1 MRQVTGSN
9 LSRPANKV
17 SIRLGSDGHSFSV
30 VGAETLR
37 GGAAGVTGTAWV
49 EVEVLTPLTL
59 LVPAA
64 LCDGRNGAA
73 LLAAAGLS
81 PRAGDVVVRSA
92 PAGDGQA
99 VALMALPEAALRAL
113 GERLGLS
120 PGAVAALREPEEV
133 FPAAGEGAVPAG
145 ADTEAH
151 AAGDA
156 WITAADAAV
165 RELKACAALWGA
177 PGEASHD
184 ADEGGAPAAGVC
196 FCGAGE
202 DPVPQ
207 DGATVAAAGVTS
219 VSQDAAAVM
228 AAADAASLPQS
239 GAVDSAVGVVSA
251 QQSGAAGDDAPMAR
265 SVAGVAAQVRQDA
278 APGSADGL
286 DAQHP
291 HGAAAVPAV
300 RFTSPLLHPVAEAGR
315 CVWLRPEAG
324 ILYIKVYDGGLR
336 LAEAIPSPT
345 VDDALCLL
353 DRLAGVWPLAEF
365 TLRLAGAQGAAWR
378 KTFKR
383 RFRQIVCE

>member
-1 MRQVTGSN
+1 M
-9 LSRPANKV
+9 

-37 GGAAGVTGTAWV
+37 GGAAGVAGTAWV

-73 LLAAAGLS
+73 LLAAAGLP
-81 PRAGDVVVRSA
+81 PRAGDAVVRSA

-99 VALMALPEAALRAL
+99 VALMALPEAALRML

-120 PGAVAALREPEEV
+120 PGAVAALREPEESL
-133 FPAAGEGAVPAG
+133 PAIGEDVVLQAG
-145 ADTEAH
+145 AGVGAYA

-239 GAVDSAVGVVSA
+239 GAAD
-251 QQSGAAGDDAPMAR
+251 PAR
-265 SVAGVAAQVRQDA
+265 QNASS
-278 APGSADGL
+278 GSADGL
-286 DAQHP
+286 DALHP
-291 HGAAAVPAV
+291 HGGAAAVPAV

-383 RFRQIVCE
+383 RFRQIVCES

>member
-37 GGAAGVTGTAWV
+37 GEAAGVTGTAWV

-59 LVPAA
+59 LVPAV

-73 LLAAAGLS
+73 LLAAAGL
-81 PRAGDVVVRSA
+81 PPWAGDAVVRSA

-99 VALMALPEAALRAL
+99 VALMALPEAALRML

-120 PGAVAALREPEEV
+120 PGAVAALREPEESL
-133 FPAAGEGAVPAG
+133 PAIGEDVVLQAG
-145 ADTEAH
+145 
-151 AAGDA
+151 AGDA

-207 DGATVAAAGVTS
+207 DGAAVAAAGVTS

-239 GAVDSAVGVVSA
+239 GAADSAVGVVSA
-251 QQSGAAGDDAPMAR
+251 QQSGAVGDDAPMAR
-265 SVAGVAAQVRQDA
+265 SVARVAVPARQNA

>member
-81 PRAGDVVVRSA
+81 PRAGDAVVRSA

-202 DPVPQ
+202 GPASQ
-207 DGATVAAAGVTS
+207 DGVAVVAAGS
-219 VSQDAAAVM
+219 V
-228 AAADAASLPQS
+228 SLPQS
-239 GAVDSAVGVVSA
+239 GAAVMAAGDGVSLP
-251 QQSGAAGDDAPMAR
+251 QSGAADPAR
-265 SVAGVAAQVRQDA
+265 QNASS
-278 APGSADGL
+278 GSADADGL

>member
-1 MRQVTGSN
+1 M
-9 LSRPANKV
+9 
-17 SIRLGSDGHSFSV
+17 
-30 VGAETLR
+30 
-37 GGAAGVTGTAWV
+37 
-49 EVEVLTPLTL
+49 
-59 LVPAA
+59 
-64 LCDGRNGAA
+64 
-73 LLAAAGLS
+73 
-81 PRAGDVVVRSA
+81 
-92 PAGDGQA
+92 
-99 VALMALPEAALRAL
+99 
-113 GERLGLS
+113 
-120 PGAVAALREPEEV
+120 
-133 FPAAGEGAVPAG
+133 PAG

-278 APGSADGL
+278 
-286 DAQHP
+286 
-291 HGAAAVPAV
+291 
-300 RFTSPLLHPVAEAGR
+300 EIGR
-315 CVWLRPEAG
+315 ASCRERV
-324 ILYIKVYDGGLR
+324 LR
-336 LAEAIPSPT
+336 L
-345 VDDALCLL
+345 V
-353 DRLAGVWPLAEF
+353 
-365 TLRLAGAQGAAWR
+365 
-378 KTFKR
+378 
-383 RFRQIVCE
+383 

>member
-37 GGAAGVTGTAWV
+37 GEAAGVTGTAGV

-73 LLAAAGLS
+73 LLAAAGLP
-81 PRAGDVVVRSA
+81 PRAGDAVVRSA
-92 PAGDGQA
+92 PVGDGQA
-99 VALMALPEAALRAL
+99 VALMALPEAALRML
-113 GERLGLS
+113 GERLRLS

-156 WITAADAAV
+156 WITAADAAI

-177 PGEASHD
+177 AGEASHD
-184 ADEGGAPAAGVC
+184 ADEEGAPAADVC
-196 FCGAGE
+196 SCGAGE
-202 DPVPQ
+202 GP
-207 DGATVAAAGVTS
+207 AL
-219 VSQDAAAVM
+219 QDAAT
-228 AAADAASLPQS
+228 
-239 GAVDSAVGVVSA
+239 
-251 QQSGAAGDDAPMAR
+251 
-265 SVAGVAAQVRQDA
+265 
-278 APGSADGL
+278 GSADGL
-286 DAQHP
+286 DALHP
-291 HGAAAVPAV
+291 HGGAAAVPAV

-383 RFRQIVCE
+383 RFRQIVCES

>member
-1 MRQVTGSN
+1 M
-9 LSRPANKV
+9 
-17 SIRLGSDGHSFSV
+17 
-30 VGAETLR
+30 
-37 GGAAGVTGTAWV
+37 

-81 PRAGDVVVRSA
+81 PRAGDAVVRSA

>member
-81 PRAGDVVVRSA
+81 PRAGDAVVRSA

-239 GAVDSAVGVVSA
+239 GAAD
-251 QQSGAAGDDAPMAR
+251 PAR
-265 SVAGVAAQVRQDA
+265 QNASS
-278 APGSADGL
+278 GSADGL
-286 DAQHP
+286 DALHP
-291 HGAAAVPAV
+291 HGGAAAVPAV

>member
-37 GGAAGVTGTAWV
+37 GGAAGVTGTAGV

-59 LVPAA
+59 LVPAV

-73 LLAAAGLS
+73 LLAAAGLP
-81 PRAGDVVVRSA
+81 PRAGDAVVRSA

-99 VALMALPEAALRAL
+99 VALMALPDAALRML

-120 PGAVAALREPEEV
+120 PGAVAALREPEESL
-133 FPAAGEGAVPAG
+133 PAIGVDVGAYAG
-145 ADTEAH
+145 
-151 AAGDA
+151 AGDA

-184 ADEGGAPAAGVC
+184 AGEEGAPAAGVC

-207 DGATVAAAGVTS
+207 DGAAVAAAGVTS

-239 GAVDSAVGVVSA
+239 GATDSAVGVVSA

-265 SVAGVAAQVRQDA
+265 SVAGVAVPARQNA
-278 APGSADGL
+278 SSGSA

-315 CVWLRPEAG
+315 CVWLRPGAG